1 MIYLDRT
8 PWFTLLFLFFLRQMA
23 CASFPLSKVPSR
35 VCFCFYLHTQ
45 CNELGLTMQRIRTH
59 GKFQGEK
66 CDLSPA
72 IILGKA
78 DVLSSFRLC
87 LLGCLSADMG
97 VSIFKCQTSVGGVC
111 GGERWG
117 SW

>member
-1 MIYLDRT
+1 M
-8 PWFTLLFLFFLRQMA
+8 
-23 CASFPLSKVPSR
+23 CEFPLEQGSFSS
-35 VCFCFYLHTQ
+35 LLLLLLTH
-45 CNELGLTMQRIRTH
+45 TMQRIRTH

-111 GGERWG
+111 GGSEQDSRG
-117 SW
+117 HVYDTN